1 MTLGRY
7 RHWRVSHYLLW
18 RYRRRGGRSCRRAIW
33 SGNVGGG
40 GCRCH
45 DDGVLSTWAP
55 YSDVLLQTRYER
67 EEEIDR
73 YFCVVGYNP
82 NRRGE
87 SDATRRRLQLAI
99 VPSRPV
105 SPENAGGRE
114 VEGGLCWRSRCHDN
128 FPYHIKGGPCVICL
142 TGGFVPSHQ
151 KLYQGKLYYRFFPLF
166 PANEK

>member
-1 MTLGRY
+1 MTLRRY
-7 RHWRVSHYLLW
+7 RRWRVSHYLLW
-18 RYRRRGGRSCRRAIW
+18 RYRRRGGRSRRRAIW
-33 SGNVGGG
+33 RGNVSDG

-45 DDGVLSTWAP
+45 DDGVLSTSAP
-55 YSDVLLQTRYER
+55 YSDVLLQR
-67 EEEIDR
+67 EKKKLIVIFVLLVIIR
-73 YFCVVGYNP
+73 TVG
-82 NRRGE
+82 GK

-114 VEGGLCWRSRCHDN
+114 GGRGWVVLTFTLPWQL

-142 TGGFVPSHQ
+142 TGGFVPSHP
-151 KLYQGKLYYRFFPLF
+151 KLYQGKLYYRFSPLF